1 MPWHVLLLAV
11 TGIPDLGAGGRG
23 RRAGRDGHEA
33 SGWTAEAGP
42 AAPPRGAKTPGRTA
56 AGTAPLQHAP
66 HRGASWLGEG
76 REDAWAPLQGWPR
89 DRPDVWAG
97 GSEPDFLTPAQSPP
111 ASYHLSHRRREPW
124 AHAECFC
131 PSPPPPAHAAFARRP
146 VCMSSRR
153 AVAAPGPRAHSR
165 APWQREREGPG
176 RRPRPPG
183 SLGPQAYASGPET
196 SDTST
201 SLSFPFR
208 DTGVVVSTSQSRR
221 ERWSAGGASGPETAG
236 LQ

>member
-1 MPWHVLLLAV
+1 
-11 TGIPDLGAGGRG
+11 
-23 RRAGRDGHEA
+23 
-33 SGWTAEAGP
+33 
-42 AAPPRGAKTPGRTA
+42 
-56 AGTAPLQHAP
+56 
-66 HRGASWLGEG
+66 
-76 REDAWAPLQGWPR
+76 
-89 DRPDVWAG
+89 
-97 GSEPDFLTPAQSPP
+97 
-111 ASYHLSHRRREPW
+111 
-124 AHAECFC
+124 
-131 PSPPPPAHAAFARRP
+131 
-146 VCMSSRR
+146 MSSRR
-153 AVAAPGPRAHSR
+153 AVAVPGPRAHSC
-165 APWQREREGPG
+165 APWQRQREGPG